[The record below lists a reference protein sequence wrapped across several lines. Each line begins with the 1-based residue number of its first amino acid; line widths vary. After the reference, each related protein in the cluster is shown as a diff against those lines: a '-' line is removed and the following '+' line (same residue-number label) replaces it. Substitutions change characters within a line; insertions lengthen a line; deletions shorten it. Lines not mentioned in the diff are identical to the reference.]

1 MAKKQETVDATVEIL
16 SVSENEDGSAK
27 ITFSLN
33 DDFIDLYKKDTG
45 KKRDTKKGLSNF
57 LYDIVMKAMDERYK

>member
-1 MAKKQETVDATVEIL
+1 MAKEKERTDANVEIV
-16 SVSENEDGSAK
+16 SVHENDDGSAK

-33 DDFIDLYKKDTG
+33 DDFIALYKKDTG
-45 KKRDTKKGLSNF
+45 KKRATKKGLSNF

>member
-1 MAKKQETVDATVEIL
+1 MAKEKETTDATVEIV
-16 SVSENEDGSAK
+16 SVHENDDGSAK

-33 DDFIDLYKKDTG
+33 DDFIALYKKDTG
-45 KKRDTKKGLSNF
+45 KKRATKKGLSNF

>member
-1 MAKKQETVDATVEIL
+1 MGKKKDVTDAIVEIV

-33 DDFIDLYKKDTG
+33 DDFIALYKKDTG
-45 KKRDTKKGLSNF
+45 KKRATKKGLSDF
-57 LYDIVMKAMDERYK
+57 LYDIVMRAMDERYK

>member
-1 MAKKQETVDATVEIL
+1 MAKEQEAEDAIVEIV

-33 DDFIDLYKKDTG
+33 DDFIALYKKDTG
-45 KKRDTKKGLSNF
+45 KKRATKKGLSNF
-57 LYDIVMKAMDERYK
+57 LYEVVMKAMDERYK